1 MTVYFMWDTTPFP
14 PFVECL
20 KSLPNLHTLS
30 VGCARDPDTTP
41 LKDALKGVNLP
52 QIKTLILL
60 PAAYPLLEHCPNVEG
75 VLCPIRD
82 ITGPS
87 SDGFLES
94 LMFNQDSKVKR
105 LAIPLALL
113 PNSPRM

>member
-1 MTVYFMWDTTPFP
+1 MWDNMTTFSPL
-14 PFVECL
+14 VECL
-20 KSLPNLHTLS
+20 KSLPNLHMVS
-30 VGCARDPDTTP
+30 IGRARGPDTTP
-41 LKDALKGVNLP
+41 LEDALKGVNLP